1 VIVHLIRHGQT
12 AHNRDGLGLGTHDV
26 PLTPL
31 GERQVTALGG
41 AFAHVPVERIL
52 CSPLLRARQTAAAV
66 AGERAI
72 PIEIRD
78 DLVEMDVGET
88 EGLTYAAMN
97 GLFPEFLAQ
106 WRGPDPTDAR
116 MPGGESLREV
126 AARLQPIADELRG
139 ANRNLAVVSHNFV
152 IKLLLCELLG
162 LRINQFRLF
171 TTDVASLTT
180 LTINNR
186 RAHITALNDCCHLRA
201 LEP

>member
-1 VIVHLIRHGQT
+1 MIVHLIRHGQT

-31 GERQVTALGG
+31 GERQAAALGG
-41 AFAHVPVERIL
+41 AFSQLPVDRLL

-78 DLVEMDVGET
+78 ALIEMDVGDT

-97 GLFPEFLAQ
+97 GRFPEFLAQ

-116 MPGGESLREV
+116 MPGGESLRDV
-126 AARLQPIADELRG
+126 AARLKPIADELRSADG
-139 ANRNLAVVSHNFV
+139 ALAVVSHNFV

-180 LTINNR
+180 LAIDNG
-186 RAHITALNDCCHLRA
+186 RAHIMALNDCCHLRA